1 MTTRT
6 LPPSPRVVVAAATS
20 PAAIAAVRELIL
32 EYQASLGV
40 DLVYQHF
47 DDEIASLA
55 TMYGPPQ
62 GALYLATL
70 DEAPVGCVGV
80 RAFAPEPGCCEMKR
94 LYVAPA
100 ARGHG
105 LGRRLA
111 VQSMTAARAL
121 GFTHMR
127 LDTLPSMHGAQ
138 ALYVA
143 LGFRD
148 IPPYRHSPVP
158 GTRFLEAAL

>member
-1 MTTRT
+1 MSGAVPERT
-6 LPPSPRVVVAAATS
+6 AITEARTPE
-20 PAAIAAVRELIL
+20 AIAAARALIL

-40 DLVYQHF
+40 DLAFQHF
-47 DDEIASLA
+47 EDEIAALA
-55 TMYGPPQ
+55 TMYGPPE

-70 DEAPVGCVGV
+70 DGVPVGCVGV
-80 RAFAPEPGCCEMKR
+80 RPFAPVPGCCEMKR

-111 VQSMTAARAL
+111 QQSMAAARAL
-121 GFTHMR
+121 GYTRMR
-127 LDTLPSMHGAQ
+127 LDTLPTMQDAQ

-148 IPPYRHSPVP
+148 IPAYRHSPVP
-158 GTRFLEAAL
+158 GTRFLEAVL